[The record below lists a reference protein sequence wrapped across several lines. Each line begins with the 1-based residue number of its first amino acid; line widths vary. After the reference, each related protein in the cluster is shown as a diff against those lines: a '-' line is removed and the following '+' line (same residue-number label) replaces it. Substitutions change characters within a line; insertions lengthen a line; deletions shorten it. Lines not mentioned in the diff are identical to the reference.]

1 MSDYFERVARAMKAT
16 HSAGSMNT
24 YETILEALHRKFK
37 TEDELRAAIA
47 DIAAKI
53 PPGWGPPGFRF
64 PEDAEGGSR

>member
-1 MSDYFERVARAMKAT
+1 
-16 HSAGSMNT
+16 MNT